1 MNKEKIKESF
11 FYFFKIGRS
20 QQILLGVFLILFS
33 IILFASMISYFNT
46 WKVDQ
51 SELDS
56 FFELN
61 SESKNIARKFGSI
74 ISHFLIYKMFGIAS
88 FIFSFLFFISG
99 VTFFVGAKSKKLID
113 KWFWGLY
120 MMIWI
125 SIFTS
130 FNFSDKLYG
139 GSIGLEVIDVITV
152 YIGEIG
158 IISMLIFGLIYFLVI
173 FFKIRPENI
182 YNFLKKYFISLKQK
196 SKLNVDQ
203 KLNSDDFV

>member
-20 QQILLGVFLILFS
+20 QQIMLGVFLILFS

-74 ISHFLIYKMFGIAS
+74 ISHFLIYKMFGVAS

-99 VTFFVGAKSKKLID
+99 ITFFAGAKSK
-113 KWFWGLY
+113 
-120 MMIWI
+120 
-125 SIFTS
+125 
-130 FNFSDKLYG
+130 N
-139 GSIGLEVIDVITV
+139 
-152 YIGEIG
+152 
-158 IISMLIFGLIYFLVI
+158 
-173 FFKIRPENI
+173 
-182 YNFLKKYFISLKQK
+182 
-196 SKLNVDQ
+196 
-203 KLNSDDFV
+203 